1 MNTRFAWLCLLFAGK
16 DYETELMTECG
27 TPYWSAPEL
36 FQGLK
41 YNEVRPLRTQQPLWP
56 GPAPPVQAV
65 IVYDEARPCAPCS
78 LQS

>member
-1 MNTRFAWLCLLFAGK
+1 MCLHNIMLFLCRMNTRFAWLCLLFAGK

-56 GPAPPVQAV
+56 GPTS
-65 IVYDEARPCAPCS
+65 PCDT
-78 LQS
+78 LQ